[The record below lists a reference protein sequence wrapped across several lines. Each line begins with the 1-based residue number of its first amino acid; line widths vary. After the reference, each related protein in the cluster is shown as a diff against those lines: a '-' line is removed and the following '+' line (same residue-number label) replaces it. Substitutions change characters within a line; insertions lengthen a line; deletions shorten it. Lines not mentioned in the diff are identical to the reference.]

1 MKPGPR
7 RLLSVVAI
15 LCGLIVLILAA
26 VLRIPPAG
34 FDPVAGVRNADLH
47 QLPGRD
53 DEPWSIAVISD
64 IQNGHAYLPE
74 LFRRLSDP
82 PPRAIVVTGDL
93 APDPSPEL
101 AQLPVWYLRRW
112 PPPAPMFVVPGNHDL
127 ALIPGG
133 RLGEPEFLGWYGAL
147 TFEFRIGR
155 TVFIGLDNSTSPIV
169 GPALEDLRRRLEAA
183 KDRGDRAI
191 LCLHRNI
198 VQFEEP
204 DPISPLD
211 ERVRELIRDYD
222 VPYVLCGHLHHDAYD
237 GQGGTQYV
245 AVPASGHRPANDP
258 GQKPVAFMRLNWDGT
273 RFELRREEFY
283 RGNWTELKGVTLYLA
298 LAKIHPCL
306 VRFPRTSGLIAGVC
320 LFVAVAGTGILWRS
334 RRGDPC

>member
-1 MKPGPR
+1 MKRGPR
-7 RLLSVVAI
+7 GLLAVVAV
-15 LCGLIVLILAA
+15 LCGATDLILATA
-26 VLRIPPAG
+26 FLIPPAG
-34 FDPVAGVRNADLH
+34 FEPVAGVRNADLH
-47 QLPGRD
+47 DLPGRD
-53 DEPWSIAVISD
+53 DEPWSVAVISD
-64 IQNGHAYLPE
+64 VQNGHAYLPE
-74 LFRRLSDP
+74 LFRRLDN
-82 PPRAIVVTGDL
+82 PRPQAIVVTGDL

-101 AQLPVWYLRRW
+101 AQLPVWYLRRR

-127 ALIPGG
+127 ALLPGG
-133 RLGEPEFLGWYGAL
+133 RLGEPEFLRWYGAL

-169 GPALEDLRRRLEAA
+169 GPAFEELRRRLDEA

-204 DPISPLD
+204 DPISRLD
-211 ERVRELIRDYD
+211 DQVRQLVRNYD

-237 GQGGTQYV
+237 EQGGTRYV
-245 AVPASGHRPANDP
+245 AVPASGHRPANEP
-258 GQKPVAFMRLNWDGT
+258 GQKPVAFMTLRWDGS

-283 RGNWTELKGVTLYLA
+283 RRNWTELKGVVLYLA

-306 VRFPRTSGLIAGVC
+306 DRHPLVSGLLATVC
-320 LFVAVAGTGILWRS
+320 LFVAVAPIGILRRS
-334 RRGDPC
+334 RRGDAC